1 MWGNQRGWI
10 LAAIIGLGMGALLCF
25 AVIPPG
31 ITRPTGTLTLAMK
44 PAVFATDPNT
54 IVPPPTG
61 DTDAGPIYLK
71 AGNEWSDHQMV
82 YEEMTRNITDTSKNV
97 PDAVKDILSAADCGR
112 MTLFT
117 NDLDDVINYHDRRP
131 ALEGLYNA
139 GDLLNSLALL
149 HTTDHYKNPKRATQY
164 ALAEF
169 NLGRHLY
176 EERIV
181 FAEWM
186 DGLNLMANAALVLSK
201 TEPDKNKADA
211 DKDFGFAINDFLK
224 GPVQKLWQII
234 SGIDD
239 QETATYAGDI
249 FQIARESPERMWR
262 VEATLKLGRFRYNAA
277 TKGDQIGARHAV
289 REMAAAPTLS
299 SDPLTQ
305 TTVHAAALAAAN
317 LTIEDYRNQ

>member
-10 LAAIIGLGMGALLCF
+10 FAAIIALGMGALLGF

-44 PAVFATDPNT
+44 PAVFTTDPNT
-54 IVPPPTG
+54 IVPAPTG
-61 DTDAGPIYLK
+61 DQDAGPIYLK
-71 AGNEWSDHQMV
+71 AGNDWSDHQTV
-82 YEEMTRNITDTSKNV
+82 YEEMTKNITDTSKNV
-97 PDAVKDILSAADCGR
+97 PEAVKDIISASDCGK
-112 MTLFT
+112 MALFT
-117 NDLDDVINYHDRRP
+117 NDLDDVINYRNQRP
-131 ALEGLYNA
+131 TLEGLYN
-139 GDLLNSLALL
+139 GGELLNSLALL
-149 HTTDHYKNPKRATQY
+149 YTTDHYKKPKLAVKYAT
-164 ALAEF
+164 AEF

-176 EERIV
+176 EERII

-186 DGLNLMANAALVLSK
+186 DGLNLMANAAIVLSK
-201 TEPDKNKADA
+201 TQSDSEKATA
-211 DKDFGFAINDFLK
+211 DKDFGFGINDFLK

-277 TKGDQIGARHAV
+277 TKGDQIGARHVLRA
-289 REMAAAPTLS
+289 MSAAPTLS
-299 SDPLTQ
+299 TDPLTQ

-317 LTIEDYRNQ
+317 LSIEDYRNQ